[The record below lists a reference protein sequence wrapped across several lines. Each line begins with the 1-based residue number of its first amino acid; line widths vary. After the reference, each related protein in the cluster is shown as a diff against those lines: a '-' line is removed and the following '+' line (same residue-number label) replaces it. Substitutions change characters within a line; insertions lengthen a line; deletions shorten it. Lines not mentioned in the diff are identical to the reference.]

1 MLVDN
6 VLWVLGKDLLKIS
19 LKLDPIGEVILEE
32 KETEEGVHGNI

>member
-6 VLWVLGKDLLKIS
+6 VLWVLGKDLKIS